1 MGYHYDPI
9 LCMNVPDGTSK
20 AKDAK
25 IQDDAR
31 SDFSKVIALTKQI
44 DEITRKYARK
54 IDANAMFAYTD
65 QIRNKVQYYID
76 NASRGWYDAAPA
88 DVRDA
93 SDRDK
98 RAFENIKNMAKN
110 IQRSSDVLHDFIV
123 IKNTANQI
131 QDKTLKAEAMKIVN
145 SMASKI
151 RSVGSHDALDKAI
164 RMVCDSTR
172 AYNQYYN
179 SIRDENYEMASRLF
193 RQAEQDDE
201 LTDQEVDKLLLF
213 FKSKF
218 GKGPR

>member
-9 LCMNVPDGTSK
+9 LCMNVPDAPSK

-25 IQDDAR
+25 ALDDAR

-44 DEITRKYARK
+44 DEITKKYARK

-76 NASRGWYDAAPA
+76 NASRGWYDSVPA
-88 DVRDA
+88 EMRDA
-93 SDRDK
+93 SDRDR
-98 RAFENIKNMAKN
+98 RALESIKSIVNN

-151 RSVGSHDALDKAI
+151 RRAGAHDSLDKAI
-164 RMVCDSTR
+164 KTSDRFTVWESDDYDDIYVSYENGTYVLYVDGRPQADGPQQRMIQLAKQEER
-172 AYNQYYN
+172 M
-179 SIRDENYEMASRLF
+179 RD
-193 RQAEQDDE
+193 
-201 LTDQEVDKLLLF
+201 
-213 FKSKF
+213 
-218 GKGPR
+218 